1 MFIRK
6 LTLAAAGAVIGI
18 AGVAATAQADQP
30 IPSLVYRTGAFAPSG
45 IPLANGF
52 ADYFNMINLRDGG
65 VNGVK
70 LAVEECDTGYSN
82 DRGVECYDRT
92 KSTGGGATVYNPWST
107 GITYALIEKA
117 TADKIP
123 ILSMGY
129 GRTSAANGKV
139 FPYVFNFPA
148 TYWSQAT
155 SVIQYIADQEGG
167 LDALNG
173 KRFAYI
179 YLDHPYGKEPIPT
192 LDVLAEKFGFTYD
205 KYPVPPASMTEQKS
219 IWLQVRRTRPDYA
232 IMWGWGAMNGTAVR
246 EAAAIRF
253 PMDKFIGNWWSGG
266 NDAVVP
272 AGDGS
277 IGYKSASFHGVGT
290 DFGAYEDIKA
300 LYEAGGGA
308 SADMSEHN
316 NPLWARGVANA
327 AYVVEAIRTAQ
338 AEYGDRAI
346 TGEEMRW
353 GLENLD
359 LTDARI
365 AEMGLTGYITPVK
378 ITCENHEGQNPAIL
392 VQQWK
397 GDQWEIISDWVPAMT
412 EVVQPLIAQESEQY
426 ARENN
431 ITPRECS

>member
-6 LTLAAAGAVIGI
+6 VAIAAAASAVGLAGI
-18 AGVAATAQADQP
+18 AATAYADQP
-30 IPSLVYRTGAFAPSG
+30 IPSLVYRTGAYAPSG
-45 IPLANGF
+45 IPLANGY
-52 ADYFNMINLRDGG
+52 ADYFAMINHRDGG

-70 LAVEECDTGYSN
+70 LAMEECDTGYAT

-92 KSTGGGATVYNPWST
+92 KSSGGGATVYSPWST

-129 GRTSAANGKV
+129 GRTSAANGSV

-155 SVIQYIADQEGG
+155 SVVQYIADQMGG
-167 LDALNG
+167 TGELKG

-219 IWLQVRRTRPDYA
+219 IWLQIRKTKPDYA
-232 IMWGWGAMNGTAVR
+232 IMWGWGAMNGTAVK
-246 EAAAIRF
+246 EAANIRF
-253 PMDKFIGNWWSGG
+253 PMDRFIGNWWSGG

-272 AGDGS
+272 AGKS
-277 IGYKSASFHGVGT
+277 SVGYKSATFHGVGT
-290 DFGAYEDIKA
+290 GFGAYKDI
-300 LYEAGGGA
+300 EAMYAAGKGA
-308 SADMSEHN
+308 SSDMAEHN
-316 NPLWARGVANA
+316 NPLWARGIANA

-338 AEYGDRAI
+338 AKFGNRQI

-359 LTDARI
+359 LTEARI
-365 AEMGLTGYITPVK
+365 AEIGMNGFIPPVK
-378 ITCENHEGQNPAIL
+378 VTCENHEGDNPAIL

-397 GDQWEIISDWVPAMT
+397 GEKWEIISDWVPAMKD
-412 EVVQPLIAQESEQY
+412 VVQPLIAQESAQY
-426 ARENN
+426 ASENG
-431 ITPRECS
+431 ITPRSCS